1 MHMLIQ
7 RLAVVLVFVLGACET
22 PVQVETMPE
31 LTFGHLPTINLNVA
45 EVKFDNRYTPTLK
58 PPNVEHLF
66 PTPLGKVLNQWA
78 SDRLRPVGASG
89 VARLIISNAAA
100 TETALKKNTSFTGIF
115 TMQQSHRY
123 DLKVEATL
131 EVYDLTG
138 KRRGFAAAVATRSQ
152 TMREDVSLNQR
163 EHIWFVAT
171 ERLIQIFDV
180 EMEKNIRQHL
190 VYWIR

>member
-7 RLAVVLVFVLGACET
+7 RLAVVLVFALGACET

-78 SDRLRPVGASG
+78 SDRLSPVGASG

-100 TETALKKNTSFTGIF
+100 TETARMETTPGPSRAMDRFCTRGRAACEPWASNVALSEERP
-115 TMQQSHRY
+115 SS
-123 DLKVEATL
+123 TL
-131 EVYDLTG
+131 
-138 KRRGFAAAVATRSQ
+138 
-152 TMREDVSLNQR
+152 
-163 EHIWFVAT
+163 
-171 ERLIQIFDV
+171 
-180 EMEKNIRQHL
+180 
-190 VYWIR
+190 